1 MGLTIVI
8 VSPMKTNSLIV
19 IALFMSVLL
28 LGGCSKSSEMEHYAK
43 LVEYWQG
50 REIKLP
56 DVMTDVLTG
65 DTIDFSDADFT
76 ILTYVDSAGC
86 TSCKLRLPIWNEFA
100 NSLDSISDANVQ
112 FLVVVNSNADIE
124 IAYLLKRDSYHFP
137 VYIDHLD
144 KVNTANLFPTDH
156 RAQTFL
162 LDRYNKV
169 IAIGN
174 PTLNNTIRD
183 LYCSVISGKKSLS
196 ITKRAIVDIDNQ
208 SLNLGRL
215 DASTVKTEHF
225 RIKNDSNDTVFIRDI
240 LTSCHCTEISLSS
253 MVLFPKSSVEC
264 MVKYLGDTVK
274 GEFDNTIYIYY
285 KEFNYPSIIRISGT
299 IK

>member
-1 MGLTIVI
+1 
-8 VSPMKTNSLIV
+8 MKTNSLIV
-19 IALFMSVLL
+19 IALFMSVLM
-28 LGGCSKSSEMEHYAK
+28 LGGCSKSSEMEHYAR

-56 DVMTDVLTG
+56 EVMTDVLTG

-76 ILTYVDSAGC
+76 ILTYVDSDGC

-112 FLVVVNSNADIE
+112 FLVVVNSNADKG

-162 LDRYNKV
+162 LDRYDKV

-215 DASTVKTEHF
+215 DTSTVKTEHF

-240 LTSCHCTEISLSS
+240 LTSCHCTEISLPS
-253 MVLFPKSSVEC
+253 MALFPKSSVEC
-264 MVKYLGDTVK
+264 MVKYTGDTVK